1 MDTISVFSKPSL
13 PQAASLW
20 GEAFHAAM
28 FGDGFGGYADATDRG
43 EQDFVVI
50 VKSGA
55 ISKYTVPS

>member
-1 MDTISVFSKPSL
+1 MDNISVFSKPSL

-43 EQDFVVI
+43 EDRT
-50 VKSGA
+50 S
-55 ISKYTVPS
+55 SSL